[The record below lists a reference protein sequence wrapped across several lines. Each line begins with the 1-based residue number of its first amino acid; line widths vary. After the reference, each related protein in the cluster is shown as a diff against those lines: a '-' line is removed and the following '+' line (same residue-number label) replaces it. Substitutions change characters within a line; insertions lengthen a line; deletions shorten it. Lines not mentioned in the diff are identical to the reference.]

1 MAIVTTAAVPAE
13 PALPAGPHR
22 QRGGFANRSV
32 LPMALSMALWV
43 ALETFGAYTMRG
55 TPLPQVVWLRYAF
68 HLLLMLVLLG
78 PRYGLGFV
86 RTSRPVLHIVRSL
99 LMFVMPISFWLGV
112 QAFRPADVMGVFWV
126 VALLVLVSTAFGR
139 GGLTVRVGAA
149 MLIGCLGIL
158 AIYRPHLHAMGRA
171 ALVWPVA
178 MAVSF
183 SLYVVLT
190 KTLDRTESVLTN
202 LFWSAIAVFVVLS
215 LSVPAFW
222 QPVGPRAIVG
232 AIGIAGLGLA
242 SLAALDLSIRRGSPA
257 GIAPL
262 LLLQPVF
269 EWLVHVLVAGRGP
282 GFLGTSGVVVTI
294 GVIGFVIWN
303 ERWGG
308 QRRGDREP
316 MSLAA
321 VGAGS
326 LRRSGDS
333 AV

>member
-1 MAIVTTAAVPAE
+1 
-13 PALPAGPHR
+13 
-22 QRGGFANRSV
+22 
-32 LPMALSMALWV
+32 MALSMALWV
-43 ALETFGAYTMRG
+43 ALETFGAFMMRG
-55 TPLPQVVWLRYAF
+55 TSIPQVVWLRYAF

-112 QAFRPADVMGVFWV
+112 QVFRPADVMGVFWV
-126 VALLVLVSTAFGR
+126 VALLVLVSTPLGR
-139 GGLTVRVGAA
+139 GRLTVRVWAA
-149 MLIGCLGIL
+149 MLLGCLGIL
-158 AIYRPHLHAMGRA
+158 AIYRPHLHSMGRV

-190 KTLDRTESVLTN
+190 KILDRTESVLTN
-202 LFWSAIAVFVVLS
+202 LFWSAISVFAVLS
-215 LSVPAFW
+215 LSLPAFW
-222 QPVGPRAIVG
+222 QPVGTRAIVG
-232 AIGIAGLGLA
+232 AIGIASLGLV

-269 EWLVHVLVAGRGP
+269 EWLVRVLAAGRGP
-282 GFLGTSGVVVTI
+282 AFVDTSGVVVTI
-294 GVIGFVIWN
+294 CVIGFVIWH
-303 ERWGG
+303 EQWGG
-308 QRRGDREP
+308 RQRGDREA
-316 MSLAA
+316 MSLAT
-321 VGAGS
+321 VEAGS
-326 LRRSGDS
+326 LRRREDS